1 MEKKRRVYKITEAQ
15 YKLLKGLNEE
25 VVVTTTDNFKQG
37 TNITDAN
44 RKLNREIQ
52 NSGLNIQNNPNVEK
66 RVEINDPS
74 SKTGELEV
82 TIDDKNPNTK
92 QTYESR
98 VVSMKEI
105 REETMRK
112 LKENSELTT
121 LNELISKRK

>member
-92 QTYESR
+92 QTHESR